1 MIQFCKVH
9 GIIDLSFG
17 VGCFDVILDHSIT
30 KNVLFQGISS
40 KNHMTLVKESI
51 FQIIDY
57 WLLFFLMSTSL
68 NIAVHILVDRFYQN
82 EQKAEEMA
90 STVRVKSYRLCKK

>member
-1 MIQFCKVH
+1 
-9 GIIDLSFG
+9 
-17 VGCFDVILDHSIT
+17 
-30 KNVLFQGISS
+30 
-40 KNHMTLVKESI
+40 MTLVKESI

-82 EQKAEEMA
+82 EQKAEKMA
-90 STVRVKSYRLCKK
+90 SSVRVTDQFMVKSDQKSSLI

>member
-1 MIQFCKVH
+1 MI
-9 GIIDLSFG
+9 LA
-17 VGCFDVILDHSIT
+17 
-30 KNVLFQGISS
+30 
-40 KNHMTLVKESI
+40 KESI

-82 EQKAEEMA
+82 EQKAEKMA
-90 STVRVKSYRLCKK
+90 STVRVMNSLYIKIVQEMI